1 MRKTLVVLLFVCV
14 AASFAGMLMLN
25 NNTDGYNFTEVYYA
39 LTASDS
45 WGENQANNA
54 ITPGDKGVYRINE
67 GTYHVRVVDEDGDEY
82 IFWNVEV
89 GRSRTN
95 LDVDLS
101 NLGEQ
106 NMSSSSASTG
116 FSGGAPATITINNNL
131 SNWTIR
137 YIYGSLE
144 GASWGADRLGSG
156 VVLEPGQSMTFT
168 VPSNASYDFRC
179 VDDDEDTYSIW
190 GIQVGEGGYTW
201 NVDLSYID

>member
-1 MRKTLVVLLFVCV
+1 MRKSLVMLLFVFV
-14 AASFAGMLMLN
+14 VASFAGMLMVN

-45 WGENQANNA
+45 WGENQINYD

-82 IFWNVEV
+82 IFWNVEA

-106 NMSSSSASTG
+106 NMGSSSASTG
-116 FSGGAPATITINNNL
+116 FSGGVPATITINNDL
-131 SNWTIR
+131 SSWTIT

-144 GASWGADRLGSG
+144 GASRGADRLGSG
-156 VVLEPGQSMTFT
+156 VVLEPGETMTFT
-168 VPSNASYDFRC
+168 VPSNASYNFSC

-190 GIQVGEGGYTW
+190 GIWVGEAGYNW
-201 NVDLSYID
+201 DVDLSFID

>member
-1 MRKTLVVLLFVCV
+1 MKRTLIVLLFVCV
-14 AASFAGMLMLN
+14 VASYAGMLMLN
-25 NNTDGYNFTEVYYA
+25 NNTADYNFNEIYYA

-45 WGENQANNA
+45 WGENQASYA
-54 ITPGDKGVYRINE
+54 IAPGDKGVFRMNE
-67 GTYHVRVVDEDGDEY
+67 GTYHIRVVDEDGDEY

-89 GRSRTN
+89 GSSRTS

-106 NMSSSSASTG
+106 NMGSSSSSTG
-116 FSGGAPATITINNNL
+116 FSAGAPATITINNDL
-131 SNWTIR
+131 GSWTIE

-144 GASWGADRLGSG
+144 GASWGGDRLGSSE
-156 VVLEPGQSMTFT
+156 VLEPGESMTFT

-179 VDDDEDTYSIW
+179 VDEDADTYSIW
-190 GIQVGEGGYTW
+190 GIQVGEDGYTW